1 MPSSEATRGVR
12 GLPLVTVGF
21 RSLWHARGTMN
32 VNLVPET
39 PRVASLI
46 HEQQDGPS
54 PPKGHRAR
62 CAGVTS
68 SAVNPTIEA
77 AVIAAGSTVF
87 ITSVSMY
94 ASAWT
99 TVRTLGTTV

>member
-1 MPSSEATRGVR
+1 MARRRRRGR
-12 GLPLVTVGF
+12 
-21 RSLWHARGTMN
+21 
-32 VNLVPET
+32 
-39 PRVASLI
+39 
-46 HEQQDGPS
+46 
-54 PPKGHRAR
+54 RAR

-87 ITSVSMY
+87 ITSVSTC

-99 TVRTLGTTV
+99 TVRTFGTTVYRRLSDWLGHDEDQGDEAPADEPPLQSALL

>member
-1 MPSSEATRGVR
+1 
-12 GLPLVTVGF
+12 
-21 RSLWHARGTMN
+21 MN

-39 PRVASLI
+39 PPVASLI
-46 HEQQDGPS
+46 YEQQDGPS

-87 ITSVSMY
+87 ITSVSTC

-99 TVRTLGTTV
+99 TVHTFGTTV